1 MKDWKE
7 TLILPETD
15 FPMRAGLAQKEPG
28 WLDFWNGIDLYSRR
42 NELRKDSQS
51 FVLHDGPP
59 YANGDIHVGTAMNK
73 ILKDIVMR
81 YKWLEGYSVPY
92 IPGWDCHGL
101 PVEHRVIKNLGG
113 KIPEEMTIEK
123 FRMKCYYLAMKYMEK
138 QKGQFQRLGVLG
150 EWDNP
155 YLTTDPEYEAGVL
168 ETFRLM
174 LEKGLVERSSKPVH
188 WSWAAESALAEAE
201 LEYQDV
207 EDPSISVFFK
217 VKKSS
222 IPKKI
227 KDKISGDL
235 GLAIWT
241 TTPWTLPSNV
251 AVAVNEK
258 EDYGI
263 YAYGKRFIVLGSKLE
278 ESWKEKIEFG
288 KKVLSVKG
296 KELLKLKYKVPF
308 ANAEGVVVA
317 TGYVSMEDGT
327 GLVHTAPG
335 HGPDDFSAALKHGL
349 KVICPVDSKGNYYK
363 EEAFSK
369 EIGVK
374 KLNKEILEICGM
386 NVFKAQEKILD
397 FLKAKKTLLWTGM
410 ITHSVAHC
418 WRTKKPI
425 IYRATPQWFVKM
437 DNSLGKSTLREAVLS
452 CVSKGKWVPE
462 WGQVRMNNM
471 LEGRPDWCISRQR
484 YWGIAIPAFED
495 VETGKVLCNSKT
507 VSHIRDLVKEKGSGI
522 WFEDDY
528 GAEELVPDSIRPK
541 EFKGKKLKKLNDIF
555 DVWFES
561 GSSHRSVVMARNL
574 SYPADLYLEG
584 DDQYRGWFQ
593 LSCIPA
599 VSGTDSLP
607 FKSCLTHAFVVDEK
621 GLKMSK
627 SVGNVVDPLAV
638 CSDLGAD
645 ILRLWSVSADF
656 SSPVKAGKDVLVKVS
671 GRYRKIRNTIRFLL
685 GILNDFDHP
694 KDIVLNNYDKWA
706 LATFFKREEKWSNFV
721 DVYDLHGLSEDI
733 GLFVGELSS
742 GYLNAI
748 KDRVYA
754 EKKNSN
760 SRSAALKVSAI
771 ILERMLLWVSP
782 ILPFT
787 TEEAWH
793 SWKSKTSSSSSLHLL
808 DLNPAHKNL
817 VSSNPEDYISNIVFD
832 INKEVQKSLESAK
845 EKEVVGQP
853 LESWISCYV
862 GEDEK
867 ELLDKSK
874 DHLAAIFNVS
884 GVDVGLLEEYRDEIH
899 PFSNKQEKIVISVAK
914 SSFNKCPRCW
924 LFVKENDDE
933 KICKR
938 CINAI

>member
-1 MKDWKE
+1 LKNWKE

-15 FPMRAGLAQKEPG
+15 FPMRAGLSQKEPG

-42 NELRKDSQS
+42 NEIRKDSED

-59 YANGDIHVGTAMNK
+59 YANGDIHMGTAMNK

-81 YKWLEGYSVPY
+81 YKWLQGYSVPFV
-92 IPGWDCHGL
+92 PGWDCHGL
-101 PVEHRVIKNLGG
+101 PVEHKVIKNLGG
-113 KIPEEMTIEK
+113 RIPEEMTISK
-123 FRMKCYYLAMKYMEK
+123 FRMKCYYLAMKYMER
-138 QKGQFQRLGVLG
+138 QKGQFQRLGVLA

-155 YLTTDPEYEAGVL
+155 YLTTNPEYEAGVL

-174 LEKGLVERSSKPVH
+174 LEKGIVERSSKPVH

-201 LEYQDV
+201 LEYQDI
-207 EDPSISVFFK
+207 EDPSIAVFFK
-217 VKKSS
+217 VKDSS
-222 IPKKI
+222 ISKKI
-227 KDKISGDL
+227 KQKVTGDL
-235 GLAIWT
+235 GLVIWT

-251 AVAVNEK
+251 AVAINEK

-263 YAYGKRFIVLGSKLE
+263 YVYGERFIVLGSKLE
-278 ESWKEKIEFG
+278 ENWNEKIEFG
-288 KKVLSVKG
+288 KKVLSLKG
-296 KELLKLKYKVPF
+296 KDLLKLKYELPF
-308 ANAEGVVVA
+308 IKSEGLVVS
-317 TGYVSMEDGT
+317 TDYVSMEDGT

-335 HGPDDFSAALKHGL
+335 HGPDDFSAAVQHGL
-349 KVICPVDSKGNYYK
+349 DIICPVDSKGRYYSK
-363 EEAFSK
+363 EAFSK
-369 EIGVK
+369 EVGVDQ
-374 KLNKEILEICGM
+374 LGSEISELCGM
-386 NVFKAQEKILD
+386 HVFKAQEKILE
-397 FLKAKKTLLWTGM
+397 FLNQKEELLWKGV

-437 DNSLGKSTLREAVLS
+437 DKPLGKSTLRNSVLNL
-452 CVSKGKWVPE
+452 VSEGRWVPE
-462 WGQVRMNNM
+462 WGQIRMNNM

-484 YWGIAIPAFED
+484 HWGIAIPAFED
-495 VETGKVLCNSKT
+495 PETGEVLCDSKT
-507 VSHIRDLVKEKGSGI
+507 VSHIRDLVEEKGSGI

-528 GAEELVPDSIRPK
+528 SAEELAPDSVRPK
-541 EFKGKKLKKLNDIF
+541 KFKGKKLRKLNDIF

-561 GSSHRSVVMARNL
+561 GSSHRSVVMNRGL
-574 SYPADLYLEG
+574 KYPADLYLEG

-599 VSGTDSLP
+599 VSGTGSLP
-607 FKSCLTHAFVVDEK
+607 FESCLTHAFVVDEK

-638 CSDLGAD
+638 CNDLGAD

-685 GILNDFDHP
+685 GILNGFEYP
-694 KDIVLNNYDKWA
+694 KDIVLNDYDKWA
-706 LATFFKREEKWSNFV
+706 LATFFKREEKWSKFLES
-721 DVYDLHGLSEDI
+721 YDLHGLSEDI

-754 EKKNSN
+754 EKEKSN
-760 SRSAALKVSAI
+760 SRNAALKVSSV
-771 ILERMLLWVSP
+771 ILERMLLWISP

-793 SWKSKTSSSSSLHLL
+793 SWKGKMSSSSSVHLIDL
-808 DLNPAHKNL
+808 DSSQKSLAN
-817 VSSNPEDYISNIVFD
+817 SNPEKYISNIVFE

-845 EKEVVGQP
+845 EEGVVGQP
-853 LESWISCYV
+853 LESWVTCYV
-862 GEDEK
+862 DAEEK
-867 ELLDKSK
+867 YLLDKNRE
-874 DHLAAIFNVS
+874 HLASIFNVS
-884 GVDVGLLEEYRDEIH
+884 GVTVSLLSEYRDEIH
-899 PFSNKQEKIVISVAK
+899 PFSSKQEKIVISVSK
-914 SSFNKCPRCW
+914 SSFSKCPRCW
-924 LFVKENDDE
+924 LFVKENNDDE
-933 KICKR
+933 ICKR
-938 CINAI
+938 CINAL